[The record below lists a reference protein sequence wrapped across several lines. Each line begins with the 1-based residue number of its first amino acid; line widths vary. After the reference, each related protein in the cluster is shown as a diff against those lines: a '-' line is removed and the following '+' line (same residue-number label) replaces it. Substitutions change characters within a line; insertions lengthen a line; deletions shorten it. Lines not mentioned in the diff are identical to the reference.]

1 MNERYNK
8 VALHGSP
15 LVSGGDGM
23 QPAGYSGRLSGEWC
37 GSTAGLERSD
47 GEVAGRSSD
56 YFLSERRKGRK
67 IDTYLSVTGGE
78 VKVPSGHY
86 AVVIYN
92 YDTETVLIRGEES
105 YETIQAYTNFC
116 KLGIAGTEK
125 MVWGPDPLY
134 VVNIDD
140 LDIQN
145 SEETLILKL
154 KPKLVIRT
162 YSFSIKVQGLSNVSN
177 VIGSIGGMAD
187 HYFLGKAYAM
197 CDDYPINIDLN
208 VKAGKIEGVF
218 TTFGLPEAIITRL
231 EIKLPVMM
239 NLMIIKVDNSVQE
252 VKINITEA
260 VQEPTGGGEGGEGEE
275 TKPPALV
282 EVEIEDEIK
291 VDDVETPPSGGGGIG
306 GDVGDW
312 DDETNV
318 ELPVG

>member
-1 MNERYNK
+1 M
-8 VALHGSP
+8 
-15 LVSGGDGM
+15 
-23 QPAGYSGRLSGEWC
+23 
-37 GSTAGLERSD
+37 
-47 GEVAGRSSD
+47 
-56 YFLSERRKGRK
+56 
-67 IDTYLSVTGGE
+67 
-78 VKVPSGHY
+78 
-86 AVVIYN
+86 
-92 YDTETVLIRGEES
+92 
-105 YETIQAYTNFC
+105 
-116 KLGIAGTEK
+116 
-125 MVWGPDPLY
+125 
-134 VVNIDD
+134 
-140 LDIQN
+140 
-145 SEETLILKL
+145 ILKL

>member
-1 MNERYNK
+1 MKDITRLLCMVLLSFLMVTGCSRRDILDDY
-8 VALHGSP
+8 P
-15 LVSGGDGM
+15 VSGVKVELDW
-23 QPAGYSGRLSGEWC
+23 SGVMEKLPEGVRIIFYPKDE
-37 GSTAGLERSD
+37 
-47 GEVAGRSSD
+47 
-56 YFLSERRKGRK
+56 KGRK

-105 YETIQAYTNFC
+105 YETIQAYTNLC
-116 KLGIAGTEK
+116 GLGIAGTEK

-134 VVNIDD
+134 VVNVDD

-145 SEETLILKL
+145 IDETLTLKL
-154 KPKLVIRT
+154 KPRLVVRT
-162 YSFSIKVQGLSNVSN
+162 YSFSIKAQGLSNVST

-187 HYFLGKAYAM
+187 HYFLGKGYAM
-197 CDDYPINIDLN
+197 CDACPINIDLN

-218 TTFGLPEAIITRL
+218 TTFGLPEVIISRAET
-231 EIKLPVMM
+231 ELPVMM
-239 NLMIIKVDNSVQE
+239 NLMIIKVDKSVQE

-260 VQEPTGGGEGGEGEE
+260 VQEPTGGGEGGDE
-275 TKPPALV
+275 TKPPTLV

-291 VDDVETPPSGGGGIG
+291 VDDVEVPPSGGGGIG

>member
-1 MNERYNK
+1 MK
-8 VALHGSP
+8 DIGQLLFVLFCP
-15 LVSGGDGM
+15 LLLMTGCSRRELLDDYPVSGVRIVLNWEGVTEKLPEGM
-23 QPAGYSGRLSGEWC
+23 QVIFYPKD
-37 GSTAGLERSD
+37 ERGKKKS
-47 GEVAGRSSD
+47 AYWSA
-56 YFLSERRKGRK
+56 
-67 IDTYLSVTGGE
+67 TGGE
-78 VKVPSGHY
+78 VAVPPGHY
-86 AVVIYN
+86 SVVVYN

-134 VVNIDD
+134 VINIDD
-140 LDIQN
+140 LDVRN
-145 SEETLILKL
+145 SEETLTLEL
-154 KPKLVIRT
+154 KPRLVVRT
-162 YSFSIKVQGLSNVSN
+162 YFFSIKAQGLSNVST
-177 VIGSIGGMAD
+177 VIGSVGGMAD
-187 HYFLGKAYAM
+187 HYFLGKGYAM
-197 CDDYPINIDLN
+197 CDACPIHMDLN

-218 TTFGLPEAIITRL
+218 TTFGLPEVVISRAET
-231 EIKLPVMM
+231 ELPVMM
-239 NLMIIKVDNSVQE
+239 NLMIIKVDKSVQE

-260 VQEPTGGGEGGEGEE
+260 VQEPTGGGEGEEDDE

-291 VDDVETPPSGGGGIG
+291 VDDVEVPPGGGGGIG